1 MKKIRTLDIVKK
13 GQIVGFKKGRD
24 AKKKYEVINVRKLI
38 PLLDEPKGYLVEL
51 EEVKDELSGS

>member
-13 GQIVGFKKGRD
+13 GQIVSFKKGRD

-51 EEVKDELSGS
+51 EEVKSE